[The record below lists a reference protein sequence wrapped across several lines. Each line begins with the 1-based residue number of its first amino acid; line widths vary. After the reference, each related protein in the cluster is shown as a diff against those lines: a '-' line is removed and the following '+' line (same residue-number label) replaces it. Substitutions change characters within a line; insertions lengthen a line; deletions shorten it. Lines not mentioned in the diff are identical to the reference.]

1 MADGKQTL
9 LKVGQKFSSFEEVK
23 SAIARYEEKNYTNLY
38 VSDSR
43 TIASTLKRTPNRV
56 IKPGPKYSHL
66 NYACVAGGRV
76 DKDGNFLEVAA
87 LNEIH
92 NHECDE
98 VLYVLYAVIR
108 FSLRIVPKFHFFCP
122 LGKSA
127 VCMEWL
133 IVFT

>member
-1 MADGKQTL
+1 M
-9 LKVGQKFSSFEEVK
+9 SFIYSTFRNDCNVEVK
-23 SAIARYEEKNYTNLY
+23 L
-38 VSDSR
+38 
-43 TIASTLKRTPNRV
+43 
-56 IKPGPKYSHL
+56 
-66 NYACVAGGRV
+66 RV